1 MATPCP
7 RAADGQH
14 EPLKKA
20 FMCQGCDLLSDCA
33 ATLQQAPCPS
43 PIPTPPAPE
52 IKAMTK
58 ASPPVSLEPPEKRA
72 RTLEALKDAE
82 MKLAH
87 LVMLKGLENERL
99 KLQQLLAA
107 KHQAKSGENGS
118 EAAIKICMHAF
129 ASFETRSI
137 YIYIYYRQPR
147 CGQHRN
153 TAHGGCRSRS
163 VRCSFRIL
171 SPRTPGQKPCFPR
184 LAKVGR
190 WPGAC
195 RWRGWVHRALNQRLA
210 KATMELLHWNT
221 RLVITDINYTID
233 VISTAL

>member
-20 FMCQGCDLLSDCA
+20 FMCQGCDRLSDCA

-137 YIYIYYRQPR
+137 YIYILPATQVWTTSKHSPWWLQKQKRTLQLSHPLPPHSR
-147 CGQHRN
+147 TKALFSTPCQSWKM
-153 TAHGGCRSRS
+153 ARSLP
-163 VRCSFRIL
+163 VA
-171 SPRTPGQKPCFPR
+171 R
-184 LAKVGR
+184 LGSQGYKS
-190 WPGAC
+190 
-195 RWRGWVHRALNQRLA
+195 
-210 KATMELLHWNT
+210 KT
-221 RLVITDINYTID
+221 
-233 VISTAL
+233 

>member
-137 YIYIYYRQPR
+137 YIIYITGNPGVDNIETQPMVAAEAEAYAAAFASSPPALQDKSPVFHALPKLED
-147 CGQHRN
+147 GQEP
-153 TAHGGCRSRS
+153 AGGEAG
-163 VRCSFRIL
+163 FTGL
-171 SPRTPGQKPCFPR
+171 
-184 LAKVGR
+184 
-190 WPGAC
+190 
-195 RWRGWVHRALNQRLA
+195 
-210 KATMELLHWNT
+210 
-221 RLVITDINYTID
+221 
-233 VISTAL
+233 